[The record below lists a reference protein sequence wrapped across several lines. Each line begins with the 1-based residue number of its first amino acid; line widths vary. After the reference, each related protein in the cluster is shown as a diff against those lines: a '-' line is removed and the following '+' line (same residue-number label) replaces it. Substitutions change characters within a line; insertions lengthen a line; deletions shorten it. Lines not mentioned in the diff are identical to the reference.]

1 MLSLL
6 QEENSANAVKPAR
19 DGQPVART
27 QNAIDKSI
35 GVLLRG
41 GSRNWERGGAQVRVW
56 QGVGQSWMRSRPGE
70 GAGGGHPS
78 RPARGSGGAL

>member
-1 MLSLL
+1 MFKICRSLHVFP
-6 QEENSANAVKPAR
+6 AVVSLAAAGADP
-19 DGQPVART
+19 G
-27 QNAIDKSI
+27 I
-35 GVLLRG
+35 GSG
-41 GSRNWERGGAQVRVW
+41 GGAQVRVW